1 MPASVVHVDEDQPP
15 VLIDEPPTLR
25 RSRRPLDAAR
35 LAFTLT
41 GMVLV
46 VVLSLTASRTVAGI
60 EGDLNEASALV
71 PGWLLLPLT
80 LVSAFATLTVWIG
93 FVGLEIAQRRGRTA
107 AEMVLAGVLTATL
120 LGALSVFVQSDLAGE
135 GLANAFRPATTGLVF
150 PTSAAATIALVS
162 IVGWVERPWVQ
173 RLSLIA
179 VVGGV
184 LDLLL
189 GGQVTPQGA
198 AFALL
203 LGRAVALVVRLVSG
217 VPTDRPDGVAIASGL
232 RRRGID
238 VRSLT
243 AVNDAWPR
251 IYAIS
256 TPNAQLDVV
265 VLDRDREGTGLLSN
279 SWQWLRLRGDILPRE
294 SLTMRGGTDQR
305 ALAALSLEQAGVRTP
320 HLVASSALGPDAIA
334 LVYERSSAVPLR
346 DLLAA
351 ERTRAEAAATPDE
364 ADSSLAEADP
374 EDAAEGGP
382 DDSDETSTTFD
393 EPLIGPE
400 ARVLDEATLDDLWT
414 QVRLMHA
421 AGIAHRQLAAETI
434 AIDDGCTWIVEHFSA
449 TVAAS
454 APAMSA
460 DVAQLLVLTA
470 TIVGPRRAVAAAV
483 RNLGRDAVGSALPLV
498 QPLALPQST
507 RARIG
512 SGGELLEQ
520 VRDQVRERAEPAA
533 VETVS
538 LERLRPRVLLSALS
552 ILLAVYLI
560 GTNLAGVDIIG
571 TVTSSNPLWIL
582 AALVAFVLSYLGAAW
597 GLVGFVPET
606 IPLRRVFTAQVAL
619 GFIRLVAPSTLG
631 IAALNTRLLTRMRI
645 PLPSAAASVA
655 ASQAAAFIVS
665 VPLIVVLGLL
675 TGREVNF
682 GIRLSTIVVAVGAV
696 VLTAAVV
703 LRLVPAVRTRAGK
716 AWRSFVERGLPRLL
730 DAVQD
735 PKRLAM
741 GLGGNLLLTL
751 GYGVAL
757 YASVAAVGAEIPI
770 ATATLIFVSGNAV
783 GSIVPTPGG
792 LGAVEAALTAGLTAA
807 GVPAG
812 EAFSAVILFRLITFW
827 LPIPAG
833 WFAWRSLQRAGAL

>member
-256 TPNAQLDVV
+256 TPDAQLDVV

-279 SWQWLRLRGDILPRE
+279 SWQWLTVARRHPAAGEPDDAWGHRPACAGSPVPGAGRRAHPPPRRQLR
-294 SLTMRGGTDQR
+294 TGTGRDR
-305 ALAALSLEQAGVRTP
+305 AGVRTFFGRP
-320 HLVASSALGPDAIA
+320 AARSAG
-334 LVYERSSAVPLR
+334 RR
-346 DLLAA
+346 
-351 ERTRAEAAATPDE
+351 
-364 ADSSLAEADP
+364 ADSS
-374 EDAAEGGP
+374 GG
-382 DDSDETSTTFD
+382 
-393 EPLIGPE
+393 
-400 ARVLDEATLDDLWT
+400 
-414 QVRLMHA
+414 
-421 AGIAHRQLAAETI
+421 
-434 AIDDGCTWIVEHFSA
+434 
-449 TVAAS
+449 
-454 APAMSA
+454 
-460 DVAQLLVLTA
+460 
-470 TIVGPRRAVAAAV
+470 RRH
-483 RNLGRDAVGSALPLV
+483 P
-498 QPLALPQST
+498 
-507 RARIG
+507 
-512 SGGELLEQ
+512 
-520 VRDQVRERAEPAA
+520 
-533 VETVS
+533 
-538 LERLRPRVLLSALS
+538 
-552 ILLAVYLI
+552 
-560 GTNLAGVDIIG
+560 
-571 TVTSSNPLWIL
+571 
-582 AALVAFVLSYLGAAW
+582 
-597 GLVGFVPET
+597 
-606 IPLRRVFTAQVAL
+606 
-619 GFIRLVAPSTLG
+619 
-631 IAALNTRLLTRMRI
+631 
-645 PLPSAAASVA
+645 
-655 ASQAAAFIVS
+655 
-665 VPLIVVLGLL
+665 
-675 TGREVNF
+675 
-682 GIRLSTIVVAVGAV
+682 
-696 VLTAAVV
+696 
-703 LRLVPAVRTRAGK
+703 
-716 AWRSFVERGLPRLL
+716 
-730 DAVQD
+730 
-735 PKRLAM
+735 
-741 GLGGNLLLTL
+741 
-751 GYGVAL
+751 
-757 YASVAAVGAEIPI
+757 
-770 ATATLIFVSGNAV
+770 
-783 GSIVPTPGG
+783 
-792 LGAVEAALTAGLTAA
+792 
-807 GVPAG
+807 
-812 EAFSAVILFRLITFW
+812 
-827 LPIPAG
+827 
-833 WFAWRSLQRAGAL
+833 